1 MANFSSQ
8 QRTVTKDDYLL
19 RALSMPSRFGN
30 IAKAYITQDDQLN
43 PLTTEDNTRIQNPL
57 ALNLYTL
64 GYDSNKNISELTT
77 ATKTNLATYL
87 EQHRMLTDAI
97 NIKDAFVVNIDVNF
111 KIRVSPGF
119 NNQEV
124 LLNCIQSVQE
134 FFNIDKWQIGQ
145 PIH

>member
-43 PLTTEDNTRIQNPL
+43 PLTTEDNTRISNPL

-64 GYDSNKNISELTT
+64 GYDSNKNISELT
-77 ATKTNLATYL
+77 
-87 EQHRMLTDAI
+87 
-97 NIKDAFVVNIDVNF
+97 
-111 KIRVSPGF
+111 KIGRAHV
-119 NNQEV
+119 
-124 LLNCIQSVQE
+124 
-134 FFNIDKWQIGQ
+134 
-145 PIH
+145 